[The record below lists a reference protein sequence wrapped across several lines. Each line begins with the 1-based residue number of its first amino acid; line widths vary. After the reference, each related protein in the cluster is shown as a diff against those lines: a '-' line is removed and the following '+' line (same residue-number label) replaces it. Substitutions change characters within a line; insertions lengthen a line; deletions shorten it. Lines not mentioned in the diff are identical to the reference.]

1 MGGVSPRFDA
11 AHVVDVFVY
20 VVVLNLAAQYL
31 PRVVHETF
39 TLSLLTAVLM
49 KLVLEVV
56 VRLKDGIKARMKEAP
71 RAAGKVLGGLALWAV
86 LVGSKFVVLELV
98 AVAFAG
104 RVYLGGFFA
113 VTGLILVLM
122 VARAG
127 VRRLLVTPA

>member
-1 MGGVSPRFDA
+1 MRRLDP

-20 VVVLNLAAQYL
+20 VVVLNLATEYL

-39 TLSLLTAVLM
+39 TLSLLSAVLM

-56 VRLKDGIKARMKEAP
+56 VRLKDRIKVRIKAAP
-71 RAAGKVLGGLALWAV
+71 GTAGKVLGGLALWGV

-98 AVAFAG
+98 ALVFDG
-104 RVYLGGFFA
+104 RVHLGGFFA

-122 VARAG
+122 VARAA
-127 VRRLLVTPA
+127 VRRLLRPEG